1 MENNNHNLT
10 ISQNKHTSLMQ
21 LESSKPTL
29 AKLNEDFPKV
39 RNVIVAAEI
48 EDLMNY
54 LIRIL
59 NIKTASKEEQDNLD
73 FQMPLILDFIK
84 SKFGTLTIP
93 EIKEAFKMY
102 VAKEFPELKVFRM
115 LDCVAVGEVLNA
127 YTNFRNESLRVYD
140 SKKKKIIETLHE
152 PTEKEKKENFENLL
166 KSIFDDL
173 TQKGFSSDA
182 WLLFSK
188 LEDSGKL
195 KISLEEKK
203 ALYHKQ
209 LRIYE
214 IEEQAEIRGKYGI
227 NSKVFLQ
234 DLHNKITDKK
244 PVGSVVNKCRSI
256 TSSNY
261 LKNYIQDYE
270 VFKKEI
276 G

>member
-1 MENNNHNLT
+1 
-10 ISQNKHTSLMQ
+10 MQ

-29 AKLNEDFPKV
+29 AKLSEDFPKV
-39 RNVIVAAEI
+39 RNVMVAAEI

-115 LDCVAVGEVLNA
+115 LDCVSVGEILNQ

-140 SKKKKIIETLHE
+140 HKKQQIQNRLPER
-152 PTEKEKKENFENLL
+152 TESQKAADFENLL
-166 KSIFDDL
+166 KIVFNDL
-173 TQKGFSSDA
+173 TEKGFSSDA

-195 KISLEEKK
+195 AMTKEEKK
-203 ALYHKQ
+203 VLYHKQ

-227 NSKVFLQ
+227 NSKTFLQ

-256 TSSNY
+256 TASNY
-261 LKNYIQDYE
+261 LKNHIQDYE
-270 VFKKEI
+270 GFKKEV

>member
-1 MENNNHNLT
+1 M
-10 ISQNKHTSLMQ
+10 MQ

-29 AKLNEDFPKV
+29 AKLSEDFPKV
-39 RNVIVAAEI
+39 RNVMVAAEI

-115 LDCVAVGEVLNA
+115 LDCVAVGEVLAA
-127 YTNFRNESLRVYD
+127 YLHFRNESLRVYD
-140 SKKKKIIETLHE
+140 SKKKKILEELPE
-152 PTEKEKKENFENLL
+152 RTESQKAADFEKLL
-166 KSIFDDL
+166 KIVFNDL
-173 TQKGFSSDA
+173 TEKGFSSDA

-195 KISLEEKK
+195 AMTKEEKK
-203 ALYHKQ
+203 VLYFKQ

-227 NSKVFLQ
+227 NSKTFLQ

-256 TSSNY
+256 TASNY
-261 LKNYIQDYE
+261 LKNHIQDFE
-270 VFKKEI
+270 TFKKTI
-276 G
+276 Q

>member
-1 MENNNHNLT
+1 
-10 ISQNKHTSLMQ
+10 MQ

-29 AKLNEDFPKV
+29 AKLSEDFPKV
-39 RNVIVAAEI
+39 RNVIVAEEI

-59 NIKTASKEEQDNLD
+59 NIKTANKEEQDNLD

-102 VAKEFPELKVFRM
+102 VAKEFQELKVFRM
-115 LDCVAVGEVLNA
+115 LDCVAVGEVLAA
-127 YTNFRNESLRVYD
+127 YLHFRNESLRVYD
-140 SKKKKIIETLHE
+140 SKKKKILEALPE
-152 PTEKEKKENFENLL
+152 RTESQKAADFENLL
-166 KSIFDDL
+166 KLVFKDL
-173 TQKGFSSDA
+173 TESGFSSDA

-195 KISLEEKK
+195 KMTLEEKK
-203 ALYHKQ
+203 TLYFKQ

-227 NSKVFLQ
+227 NSKMFLQ
-234 DLHNKITDKK
+234 DLHNKTTDKK

-256 TSSNY
+256 TASNY
-261 LKNYIQDYE
+261 LKNHIQDF
-270 VFKKEI
+270 VTFKKEVNE
-276 G
+276 